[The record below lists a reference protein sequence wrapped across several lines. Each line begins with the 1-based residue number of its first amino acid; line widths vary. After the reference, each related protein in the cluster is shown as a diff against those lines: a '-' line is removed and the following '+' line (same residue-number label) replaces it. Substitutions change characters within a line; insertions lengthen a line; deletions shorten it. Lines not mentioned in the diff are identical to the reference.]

1 MAKAKGIT
9 GLDCAASVAEG
20 ARLALQER
28 LNEMCAMRASA
39 LDWSDPEGVH
49 DMRVASR
56 RLRSALSDFTPY
68 LDRRIRQKRLKAVAG
83 ALGAVRDEDVAIM
96 ALEQLAAEAEGDI
109 AAGIEQLAEERRWRR
124 EHARA
129 ALTEA
134 ISEEALDRLQQKFTA
149 RLARATR
156 VSNMK
161 AANGRSRPD
170 AEISFQQ
177 SGAEIILTRFAELRN
192 LSKSLYHPLEPE
204 PLHRMRIAAKRL
216 RYAIELFAQCWG
228 EQLMPF
234 TQEISELQTSLGELH
249 DCDVWIADFG
259 ARLSKRRRQAATDG
273 SKNGAGDHAYERVA
287 AIWLL
292 RRFVKERTKHFRDA
306 LARWHEWETNGF
318 AERLSETLKINSKVT
333 ELDPVAVSAA
343 DAVASDLKARQASS
357 PEA

>member
-1 MAKAKGIT
+1 MAKAKEIT

-20 ARLALQER
+20 ARLVLQER
-28 LNEMCAMRASA
+28 LDEMCAMRASA

-56 RLRSALSDFTPY
+56 RLRSALSDFAPY

-96 ALEQLAAEAEGDI
+96 ALKQLAAEAEGDI

-124 EHARA
+124 EYARA

-161 AANGRSRPD
+161 AANGRSRPN
-170 AEISFQQ
+170 AEISFHQ

-228 EQLMPF
+228 EQLTPF
-234 TQEISELQTSLGELH
+234 AQEISELQTSLGELH

-259 ARLSKRRRQAATDG
+259 VRLSKRRRQAATD
-273 SKNGAGDHAYERVA
+273 GAGDHAYERVA

-306 LARWHEWETNGF
+306 LARWHEWETNDF
-318 AERLSETLKINSKVT
+318 AERLSETLKINSRVT
-333 ELDPVAVSAA
+333 ELDPVAMSAA
-343 DAVASDLKARQASS
+343 DAVASDLKDRQASS